1 MPDNPRGV
9 SGLAA
14 LLKYVVELKAYKIDV
29 GLIDKNDTSAKLS
42 GLAGV
47 LQQNFANKMQEV
59 ADIKELLYTAREQ
72 KRVLL
77 NNLMQEMQFKVNLR
91 RIKKEKSVEDL
102 LSEQT

>member
-29 GLIDKNDTSAKLS
+29 GLLEKTDANVKLG

-47 LQQNFANKMQEV
+47 LQQNFANKM
-59 ADIKELLYTAREQ
+59 
-72 KRVLL
+72 
-77 NNLMQEMQFKVNLR
+77 
-91 RIKKEKSVEDL
+91 
-102 LSEQT
+102 